1 MGLRLEGKVAI
12 VTGASRGIGRA
23 IVLALARWGANV
35 VVNYRSNEKLAV
47 EVVDKISMMGRKAL
61 KVQADVR
68 NFQEAKKIVEL
79 TLKEFGKVDILVNN
93 AGIVR
98 DRTFVKMTEE
108 EWNDVIATDLTSVF
122 NCTKAVI
129 GVMIERSGGRII
141 NISSF
146 VGQMGNFGQTNYAAA
161 KAGIIGFTKSLAR
174 EVAKYGITVNAVAPG
189 FIETDMLETVPDHV
203 KQRLLNQIPLG
214 RFGKPEEVAELV
226 VFLASDAAS
235 YITGQVFNVNGGLYM

>member
-1 MGLRLEGKVAI
+1 MRLGGKVAI

-23 IVLALARWGANV
+23 IALALARGGANV

-47 EVVDKISMMGRKAL
+47 EVANEISMIGRKAL

-129 GVMIERSGGRII
+129 GVMIEKGGGRII

-189 FIETDMLETVPDHV
+189 FIETEMLETVPDHV
-203 KQRLLNQIPLG
+203 KQRLLGQIPLG

-226 VFLASDAAS
+226 VFLASDVAS